1 MSQPALATLQAH
13 DRGNHTLQQ
22 YRVTQWP
29 ITVGR
34 SLQCDWTIDDP
45 HLAAEHLRIDADAQG
60 ALQVQV
66 LDTDNGIGLAG
77 QRHARGQRFAWPA
90 GQELTLGR
98 LSISARLAGQ
108 ALAPEQRLHQGLR
121 AALRPA
127 VLLTLALLALCLHQ
141 VITWWLQ
148 AGEGGSAGQV
158 VASTAGLLMALAA
171 WSLLWALV
179 SKLFSRKLMFW
190 QHLQIISVGLLAL
203 SGVSLLAN
211 LAAFSFSW
219 ESLARFE
226 GYLTAAGAAAVL
238 WWHLKLALPTSRQR
252 LGLLVAAFALA
263 GMAVKMG
270 LDWQNTK
277 RLSNTLYLS
286 SLFPPGWRIAS
297 AVPSAQWLQE
307 SQSIKARLD
316 ERLADK
322 QDSGTN
328 EESDALD

>member
-1 MSQPALATLQAH
+1 MNTPTLATLQAH
-13 DRGNHTLQQ
+13 DRSNHTLLQH
-22 YRVTQWP
+22 RVTQWP
-29 ITVGR
+29 VTVGR

-45 HLAAEHLRIDADAQG
+45 HMAAEHLRIEADADG

-66 LDTDNGIGLAG
+66 LDTDNGIGLG
-77 QRHARGQRFAWPA
+77 DKHHAREQRFAWPG

-98 LSISARLAGQ
+98 LSISARLASQ
-108 ALAPEQRLHQGLR
+108 ALAPEQRLRQGWR
-121 AALRPA
+121 AGLGP
-127 VLLTLALLALCLHQ
+127 VVWMGLVLLALCLQQ

-148 AGEGGSAGQV
+148 AAEGSSLAQV
-158 VASTAGLLMALAA
+158 VTSIAGLLAALAI

-179 SKLFSRKLMFW
+179 SKLFSRKLVFW

-203 SGVSLLAN
+203 SGISLLAHT
-211 LAAFSFSW
+211 AAFSLSW
-219 ESLARFE
+219 EGLVRYE
-226 GYLTAAGAAAVL
+226 GYITALGSAAVL
-238 WWHLKLALPTSRQR
+238 WWHLKLALPTNRQR
-252 LGLLVAAFALA
+252 LGLFVAAFTLA
-263 GMAVKMG
+263 GMGVKMG

-286 SLFPPGWRIAS
+286 SLFPPGWRIAG
-297 AVPSAQWLQE
+297 AVPSVQWLQE

-322 QDSGTN
+322 QDSGTE